1 MNPSRRDSGEPGRVA
16 IVVLQY
22 GGGLDTV
29 ECLESLR
36 MVPGDWL
43 VVVVDNASPDG
54 SAEIVRD
61 HLRANHPEDWAELAL
76 APDARLD
83 EVPARRFLLLC
94 STDNSG
100 YAGGN
105 NLGIRVALRVPGVE
119 SVWLLNN
126 DTVVLPDAL
135 DELQRA
141 AQESGADLVGGSLH
155 EADGRGIQACHGR
168 YSPWS
173 GVPVHVRDPAAVLDR
188 HCYAVGA
195 SLLVRRRVFD
205 AGIALR
211 EDFFLYCEDAEFCF
225 RAAAAG
231 FALAAAPRSVV
242 VHKDGASSTS
252 ETKEYYFVRNSLRLH
267 WERGPRP
274 LAIWYLAHYIL
285 ARKVVSRLLQGRPLV
300 AAAAWRGLRDW
311 MAGKGGR
318 R

>member
-1 MNPSRRDSGEPGRVA
+1 MNQAPRDPGTPGRIA

-22 GGGLDTV
+22 GGGSDTV

-36 MVPGDWL
+36 EVPGDWR

-54 SAEIVRD
+54 SCGIVRE
-61 HLRANHPEDWAELAL
+61 HLCANHPEDWAELAL
-76 APDARLD
+76 APDARPD
-83 EVPARRFLLLC
+83 VVPDRRFLLVR
-94 STDNSG
+94 SGENSG

-105 NLGIRVALRVPGVE
+105 NLGVRLALRIPGVE
-119 SVWLLNN
+119 FCWLLNN
-126 DTVVLPDAL
+126 DTVVRPDAL
-135 DELQRA
+135 DELLRRA
-141 AQESGADLVGGSLH
+141 RETGADLVGGSLH

-173 GVPVHVRDPAAVLDR
+173 GVPTHVRDPLAPLDR

-211 EDFFLYCEDAEFCF
+211 EEFFLYCEDAEFCF

-231 FALAAAPRSVV
+231 FALATAPRSVV

-267 WERGPRP
+267 WERGPRL
-274 LAIWYLAHYIL
+274 LALWYLAHYL
-285 ARKVVSRLLQGRPLV
+285 LGRKVVSRLLQGRPRI
-300 AAAAWRGLRDW
+300 AGAAWSGLRDA
-311 MAGKGGR
+311 MAGRGGR